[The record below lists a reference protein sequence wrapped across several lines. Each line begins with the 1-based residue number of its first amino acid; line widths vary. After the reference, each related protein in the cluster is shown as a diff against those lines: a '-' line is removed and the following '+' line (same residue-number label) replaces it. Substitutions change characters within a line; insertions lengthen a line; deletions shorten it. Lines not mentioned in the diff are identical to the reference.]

1 MSKSPDDK
9 GGKASSAYS
18 LNLNSGTVGTQHRIK
33 CNYEKMFPTP
43 RRGACEREARGGG
56 GGGAVFISL
65 SPPGGGEDVAVLF
78 ILAAV

>member
-1 MSKSPDDK
+1 MTKV
-9 GGKASSAYS
+9 GKLPRLIALTLIVALWGHNIE
-18 LNLNSGTVGTQHRIK
+18 LNVIMKK
-33 CNYEKMFPTP
+33 CFQPQEEVPV
-43 RRGACEREARGGG
+43 RGKPGG